1 VDSPRSAFLSGA
13 RDQAPGVIGNIP
25 FGLITGAAATAAGI
39 DPLLAI
45 AMSFIVFAGAAQLV
59 AIQLISEGAPGAMIV
74 LAALVVNLRMM
85 MYSAAVAPFFAQL
98 NLRWKFLI
106 GYLLTDHAFA
116 LMTSRFKQ
124 DDPNPHKRWY
134 YLGAGSL
141 MWVVWQT
148 ALAVGAFIGV
158 QVPASW
164 SLEFLIPLMFISLV
178 APALKTR
185 AQLTAA
191 LCAATASVFTASFP
205 LKSGL
210 MVAALAGVAG
220 GLLMER
226 HLQGSSAP

>member
-1 VDSPRSAFLSGA
+1 MESSRTAFLAGI
-13 RDQAPGVIGNIP
+13 RDQAPGVLGNIP
-25 FGLITGAAATAAGI
+25 FGLITGATASAAGI

-45 AMSFIVFAGAAQLV
+45 AMSIIVFAGAAQLV

-85 MYSAAVAPFFAQL
+85 MYSAAVAPFFAHL
-98 NLRWKFLI
+98 NLRWKVLI

-116 LMTSRFKQ
+116 LMTARFRP

-141 MWVVWQT
+141 MWTVWQI
-148 ALAVGAFIGV
+148 ALAIGVFIGV

-164 SLEFLIPLMFISLV
+164 SLEFLIPLMFIALV

-185 AQLTAA
+185 PQLLAA
-191 LCAATASVFTASFP
+191 VCAATASVFTASFP

-210 MVAALAGVAG
+210 VVAALAGVVG
-220 GLLMER
+220 GLLMDGRVRDE
-226 HLQGSSAP
+226 SAD

>member
-1 VDSPRSAFLSGA
+1 VDSPRTAFLAGA
-13 RDQAPGVIGNIP
+13 RDQAPGVLGNIP
-25 FGLITGAAATAAGI
+25 FGLITGAAASAAGI
-39 DPLLAI
+39 DPVIAI
-45 AMSFIVFAGAAQLV
+45 AMSIIVFAGAAQLV

-85 MYSAAVAPFFAQL
+85 MYSAAVAPFFAEL
-98 NLRWKFLI
+98 NLRWKFII

-116 LMTSRFKQ
+116 LMTSRFSTS
-124 DDPNPHKRWY
+124 DDNPHKRWY

-141 MWVVWQT
+141 MWTVWQIS
-148 ALAVGAFIGV
+148 LAIGVFIGV

-185 AQLTAA
+185 PQLMAA

-220 GLLMER
+220 GLIMER
-226 HLQGSSAP
+226 HMQGRAAP

>member
-1 VDSPRSAFLSGA
+1 MDSPRSAFLAGA
-13 RDQAPGVIGNIP
+13 RDQAPGVLGNIP
-25 FGLITGAAATAAGI
+25 FGLITGAAASAAGI
-39 DPLLAI
+39 DPVIAI
-45 AMSFIVFAGAAQLV
+45 AMSIIVFAGAAQLV

-85 MYSAAVAPFFAQL
+85 MYSAAVAPFFAHL

-116 LMTSRFKQ
+116 LMTARFSTS
-124 DDPNPHKRWY
+124 DDNPHKRWY

-141 MWVVWQT
+141 MWVVWQI
-148 ALAVGAFIGV
+148 ALAVGVFIGV

-185 AQLTAA
+185 PQLMAA

-210 MVAALAGVAG
+210 MVAALAGVVG
-220 GLLMER
+220 GLLMEQR
-226 HLQGSSAP
+226 MQSKTAP